1 VRSKLK
7 IVLTLAQ
14 LLSDMDFALDVTYP
28 PVYGRI
34 MHSVGRVTHVSL
46 AHIFPLQCDVTYGF
60 EQRLW
65 VATLWPLAAI
75 GAVWAVHL
83 LALREAPADAAARS
97 HGAPVAF
104 SLAVLYVV
112 FPSVSMMIFHSFA
125 CTSFDYGDGDK
136 FREVLAVDYAVSCAG
151 AAYGRIRV
159 YAAVFACVYPA
170 VPLLFFLLLFRIRRH
185 LNPRP
190 YDTADARVAGLTRFV
205 EREVAA
211 AADIPSRRILAKLEA
226 ALLLKQQQMRDAHG
240 DIAPYQLL
248 YREFEPEFW
257 FWDILDAVRRLALS
271 AAISVFARGQSI
283 QTAVGFFVSFV
294 YASAVSAHAPYVDAE
309 DDWLARASTQIVV
322 LVYFATHA
330 HGADLSDDSDATRA
344 TYRRVLFAFGVVA
357 PLCLIAVVV
366 AGMVSEDEDVRE
378 LQAILDRE
386 RRGLDWVKQHV
397 PARPRKSALLR
408 FATSLGLGAP
418 PPPPPADAPR
428 RLGLEIDVGVRA
440 GDDDDDD
447 DDDDDAFL
455 PDEIAP
461 RGVDDDEPGGL
472 FACAACGPGARA

>member
-1 VRSKLK
+1 
-7 IVLTLAQ
+7 
-14 LLSDMDFALDVTYP
+14 M
-28 PVYGRI
+28 
-34 MHSVGRVTHVSL
+34 
-46 AHIFPLQCDVTYGF
+46 TYGF

-65 VATLWPLAAI
+65 VATLWPIAAI
-75 GAVWAVHL
+75 GVVWAVHL
-83 LALREAPADAAARS
+83 LALREAPADAAARA
-97 HGAPVAF
+97 HGTPIAF

-136 FREVLAVDYAVSCAG
+136 FREVLAVDYAVSCAS
-151 AAYGRIRV
+151 AEYDRIRI

-257 FWDILDAVRRLALS
+257 FWDILDAVRRLLLS

-357 PLCLIAVVV
+357 PLCLIVNIV
-366 AGMVSEDEDVRE
+366 GHMVLHDGDIQLEALLE
-378 LQAILDRE
+378 RE
-386 RRGLDWVKQHV
+386 RRGLDWVKKHA
-397 PARPRKSALLR
+397 PKAPRKSAVMR
-408 FATSLGLGAP
+408 FVSDLGLPTTLAP
-418 PPPPPADAPR
+418 AYIREDHKDRRCEAEAEPALAVVFDEEDAKDELEAR
-428 RLGLEIDVGVRA
+428 RASFESDR
-440 GDDDDDD
+440 DDDDEQVQ
-447 DDDDDAFL
+447 AGTFS
-455 PDEIAP
+455 
-461 RGVDDDEPGGL
+461 
-472 FACAACGPGARA
+472 CGAGIF